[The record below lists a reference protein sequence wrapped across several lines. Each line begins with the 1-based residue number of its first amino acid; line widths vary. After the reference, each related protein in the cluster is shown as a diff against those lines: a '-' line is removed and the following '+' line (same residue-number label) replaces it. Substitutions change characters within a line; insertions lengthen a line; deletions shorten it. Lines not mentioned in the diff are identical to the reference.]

1 MIVYTV
7 GFTGK
12 TAEQFF
18 SLLKK
23 SGVRIVIDV
32 RLNNS
37 SQLSGFA
44 KKKDLAFFLKE
55 ICDIQ
60 YRHVPNLAPT
70 EEILKMYKKGSMTWE
85 QYEERFNNILQSRHI
100 EKIIDAELL
109 DGYCFLCSEHS
120 PKYCHRRLVVEYLKK
135 HLSRPFEIVHL
146 L

>member
-23 SGVRIVIDV
+23 SGVRRVIDV

-70 EEILKMYKKGSMTWE
+70 EEILKMYKNGNMTWE
-85 QYEERFNNILQSRHI
+85 QYEEKFNNILQSRHI
-100 EKIIDAELL
+100 EKVLDAELL
-109 DGYCFLCSEHS
+109 DGDCFLCSEH
-120 PKYCHRRLVVEYLKK
+120 
-135 HLSRPFEIVHL
+135 LSLIHI
-146 L
+146 

>member
-18 SLLKK
+18 SLLKN

-70 EEILKMYKKGSMTWE
+70 EEILKMYKNGSMTWE

-100 EKIIDAELL
+100 EKN
-109 DGYCFLCSEHS
+109 
-120 PKYCHRRLVVEYLKK
+120 HRC
-135 HLSRPFEIVHL
+135 
-146 L
+146 

>member
-23 SGVRIVIDV
+23 SGVRRVIDV

-70 EEILKMYKKGSMTWE
+70 EEILKMYKNGNMTWE
-85 QYEERFNNILQSRHI
+85 QYEEKFNNILQSRHI
-100 EKIIDAELL
+100 EKVLDAELL
-109 DGYCFLCSEHS
+109 DGDCFLCSEHS
-120 PKYCHRRLVVEYLKK
+120 PKCCHRRLVAEYLKK
-135 HLSRPFEIVHL
+135 HLSQPFEIVHL